1 MSLRPIDVQTV
12 IPKTPE
18 VGAQQQAREQAAQA
32 AQAQFAAELQTR
44 KEAEGRQ
51 VKTAPKAE
59 GGKVADGPGRRGEK
73 REKRRDGSGG
83 NSPGEESGAPDPK
96 AKVGRLLD
104 IRM

>member
-32 AQAQFAAELQTR
+32 AQAQFAAELQSR

-51 VKTAPKAE
+51 VNTAPKAE
-59 GGKVADGPGRRGEK
+59 GGKVADGAGRRG
-73 REKRRDGSGG
+73 EKRRDGSGETP
-83 NSPGEESGAPDPK
+83 PGKESGAPDPK